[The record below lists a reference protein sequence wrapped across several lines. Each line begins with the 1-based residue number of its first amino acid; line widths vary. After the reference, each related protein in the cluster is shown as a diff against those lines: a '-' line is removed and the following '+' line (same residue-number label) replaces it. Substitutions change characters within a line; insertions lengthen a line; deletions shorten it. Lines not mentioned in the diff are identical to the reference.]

1 MNIRYLLELIFGT
14 VIFLFSLV
22 SCVMITNRVTQ
33 SFLLN
38 ASRNLNIFFLCVH
51 LILLVSFVMI
61 LRSLFYRY
69 IKNKDI
75 LNGIFTLTSPI
86 IGISSLYMNDT
97 LRALLTH
104 YK

>member
-1 MNIRYLLELIFGT
+1 
-14 VIFLFSLV
+14 
-22 SCVMITNRVTQ
+22 
-33 SFLLN
+33 
-38 ASRNLNIFFLCVH
+38 
-51 LILLVSFVMI
+51 MI